1 MYIQSINQIH
11 KGDMIM
17 KKKLF
22 KRFSTIGLA
31 LVMLL
36 TLLTATSCDLLD
48 LDFNIGGFGF
58 GGDSVV
64 ELDPEQDKFASE
76 IGGVSETFKGVI
88 SERSYSTSEK
98 AAAAYVEEELAGNG
112 VAYVEILS
120 SKKLSSRNIK
130 KLNIPADILEG
141 YDEVHEFEVEYSV
154 EDGADAYLRTSYDD
168 GAYGKLNKTKTIK
181 VYVIKFNMDWKY
193 FVPMPVTGDTV
204 SKSYYDSVFNAE
216 KYKNCTFEVTNEAF
230 AEVYSGGQH
239 VTMDMTMNQIIKH
252 ADGKVYLEQHV
263 DMMTDGESYQQSIYA
278 YMETVDGEIV
288 CYVKMGE
295 YEDWY
300 QSDLSTIGFTSLEQL
315 TPFYDQYLDYTYFT
329 KTDFGFALEEENA
342 RKYFEQALMGAL
354 SGMEGLID
362 PQQMEIDMYAEYY
375 VSEGV
380 LSGMRVDAD
389 VDMTVNQGGS
399 SGTLEETVTTVTKCT
414 DYGTT
419 VIKKP
424 FVE

>member
-17 KKKLF
+17 KKKLI
-22 KRFSTIGLA
+22 KRLSTIGLA

-48 LDFNIGGFGF
+48 LDFNIGDFGF
-58 GGDSVV
+58 GDDAVV

-76 IGGVSETFKGVI
+76 IGGVSETFEGVI

-112 VAYVEILS
+112 VAYVEIIS

-239 VTMDMTMNQIIKH
+239 VTMDMRMNQIIKH

-315 TPFYDQYLDYTYFT
+315 TPFYDQ
-329 KTDFGFALEEENA
+329 
-342 RKYFEQALMGAL
+342 
-354 SGMEGLID
+354 
-362 PQQMEIDMYAEYY
+362 
-375 VSEGV
+375 
-380 LSGMRVDAD
+380 
-389 VDMTVNQGGS
+389 
-399 SGTLEETVTTVTKCT
+399 
-414 DYGTT
+414 
-419 VIKKP
+419 
-424 FVE
+424 

>member
-1 MYIQSINQIH
+1 
-11 KGDMIM
+11 M
-17 KKKLF
+17 KKKLV
-22 KRFSTIGLA
+22 KRLSTLA
-31 LVMLL
+31 LAAVMLL

-48 LDFNIGGFGF
+48 LEFNLGGFDFGF
-58 GGDSVV
+58 SGDEAI
-64 ELDPEQDKFASE
+64 ELDPEQGMFASE
-76 IGGVSETFKGVI
+76 IGGVSETFEGVI
-88 SERSYSTSEK
+88 SERSYSTSEG
-98 AAAAYVEEELAGNG
+98 AATAYVEEELAGSG
-112 VAYVEILS
+112 IAYVEILS

-130 KLNIPADILEG
+130 KLNIPEEFLDG
-141 YDEVHEFEVEYSV
+141 YDEVHEIELEYSI
-154 EDGADAYLRTSYDD
+154 EDGNESYLKTSYDN
-168 GAYGKLNKTKTIK
+168 GAVEKLNKTKKIK
-181 VYVIKFNMDWKY
+181 VYVIKFNVDWKY
-193 FVPMPVTGDTV
+193 FSPMPVTGDTI

-216 KYKNCTFEVTNEAF
+216 KYKNCTFEVINEAT
-230 AEVYSGGQH
+230 AEVYSGGQY
-239 VTMDMTMNQIIKH
+239 VSMDMRMDQIIKH

-263 DMMTDGESYQQSIYA
+263 EMVTDGESYQQSAYA

-300 QSDLSTIGFTSLEQL
+300 LSDLSAIGFTSLEQL

-362 PQQMEIDMYAEYY
+362 PQQMDIDMYAEYY

-389 VDMTVNQGGS
+389 VYMTLNQGGTT
-399 SGTLEETVTTVTKCT
+399 GTLEETVTTVTKCT

-419 VIKKP
+419 VVEKP